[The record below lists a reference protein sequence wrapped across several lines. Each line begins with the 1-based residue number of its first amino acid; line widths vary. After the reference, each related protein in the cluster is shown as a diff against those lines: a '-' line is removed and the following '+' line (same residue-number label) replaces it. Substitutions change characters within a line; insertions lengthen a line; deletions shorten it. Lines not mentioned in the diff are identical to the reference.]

1 MQHLTA
7 LDDLYLDH
15 AWATI
20 GSFDGVHRG
29 HQAVIRRL
37 VDGAHETGVPAVV
50 VTFFPHPSVVLR
62 GSNGPFFLTTPE
74 ERAALLDALGVD
86 VVVTL
91 RFDRQMAALT
101 AEEFMRWLSA
111 HLGLQRLFVGYDFA
125 LGRGREGNTD
135 RLRELGGQLGY
146 TLELTE
152 PYEIGGEP
160 VSSSRIRALLS
171 RGSVS
176 EVTGLLGRP
185 YALSGDI
192 VRGDGRGHGLGIPTA
207 NLSVWQERIVPAV
220 GVYATWAIIDGE
232 RHAAVTNIGVRPTF
246 ENEPV
251 FARIETHLLDFDRDL
266 YGQKL
271 QLEFIEY
278 LRREQR
284 FPSIQALLD
293 QIHQDIARTREVLE
307 HAA

>member
-1 MQHLTA
+1 MQHFTA

-37 VDGAHETGVPAVV
+37 VDGAHQDGVPAVV
-50 VTFFPHPSVVLR
+50 ITFFPHPSVVLR

-91 RFDRQMAALT
+91 RFDRQMATLT

-125 LGRGREGNTD
+125 LGRGREGNTA
-135 RLRELGGQLGY
+135 RLRELGEQLGY

-171 RGSVS
+171 RGNVS
-176 EVTGLLGRP
+176 EVTDLLGRP

-220 GVYATWAIIDGE
+220 GVYATWAMIDGE

>member
-1 MQHLTA
+1 MQHLTS
-7 LDDLYLDH
+7 LDDLYLDQ

-37 VDGAHETGVPAVV
+37 VDGAHQAGIPAVV
-50 VTFFPHPSVVLR
+50 ITFFPHPSVVLR
-62 GSNGPFFLTTPE
+62 GTNGPFFLTTPE
-74 ERAALLDALGVD
+74 ERAALLDELGVD
-86 VVVTL
+86 VIVTL

-111 HLGLQRLFVGYDFA
+111 HLGLRRLFVGYDFA
-125 LGRGREGNTD
+125 LGRGREGNAD
-135 RLRELGGQLGY
+135 RLRALGEQLGY

-160 VSSSRIRALLS
+160 VSSSRIRALLN

-176 EVTGLLGRP
+176 EVGELLGRP
-185 YALSGDI
+185 YALNGEI

-207 NLSVWQERIVPAV
+207 NLSVWQERVIPAV
-220 GVYATWAIIDGE
+220 GVYATWAMIDGV

-266 YGQKL
+266 YGQKM

>member
-1 MQHLTA
+1 MQHFTA

-37 VDGAHETGVPAVV
+37 VDGAHQDGVPAVV
-50 VTFFPHPSVVLR
+50 ITFFPHPSVVLR

-91 RFDRQMAALT
+91 RFDRQMATLT

-125 LGRGREGNTD
+125 LGRGREGNTT
-135 RLRELGGQLGY
+135 RLRELGEQLGY

-171 RGSVS
+171 RGNVS
-176 EVTGLLGRP
+176 EVTDLLGRP

-220 GVYATWAIIDGE
+220 GVYATWAMIDGE

>member
-1 MQHLTA
+1 MQHFTA

-37 VDGAHETGVPAVV
+37 VDGAHQDGVPAVV
-50 VTFFPHPSVVLR
+50 ITFFPHPSVVLR

-91 RFDRQMAALT
+91 RFDRQMATLT

-125 LGRGREGNTD
+125 LGRGREGNTT
-135 RLRELGGQLGY
+135 RLRELGEQLGY

-176 EVTGLLGRP
+176 EVTELLGRP

-220 GVYATWAIIDGE
+220 GVYATWAMIDGE